1 MADIGGIF
9 NTLLTINNNDRQIE
23 NITANAGITWSPG
36 ARLLVAG
43 NFSFFMAGPITTT
56 PTGPPGIMESEL
68 SNPSQTAY
76 FGIRFDNITAG
87 SKFENMVLRH
97 AAALEWGALLAADN
111 IVVDNVIFERGRSRL
126 QFSNTVAIN
135 VGQILRRD
143 GATATA
149 ISFLPTADVTIERFS
164 DINASGTTSG
174 RFWMNINS
182 SNKLRIDEL
191 IIDGITSDTA
201 LFQKTGGSPTL
212 DIGRIFMNSQQINDV
227 FINFDTGILQVGG
240 GIITVAKNRI
250 CLFCLG
256 AQNLIQGVDYY
267 NHGNVDFHVQGPPED
282 NCAYHGARDNSIEG
296 FNFIADTGTPNGV
309 NDVTTQPF
317 NQDAISGVRVTDN
330 YPETAPVIVL
340 VTPGDN
346 SISVDFTVRAPGD
359 STLIISDSATP
370 LVVNSEGDLAQYDSA
385 SILDYTQII
394 DQAGN
399 GKTITSNIET
409 GDRNISGD
417 VVKGGSLLRGRIVH
431 KLFRNSQRLFSS
443 EFTFT
448 PTVAGDTI
456 NPTWDDGGPG
466 TDSGLAAVDPTT
478 SGEMDLSW
486 NTPLDETDV
495 EGVQLFFSTVS
506 FAQAITDGVKR
517 IIPANVTAIRLGGL
531 VDDTEH
537 FFIVRALDKAGN
549 TTDETT
555 GVTATPTA
563 ITSIIP
569 VPGAVQSFLILDQ

>member
-1 MADIGGIF
+1 MADIGGVF
-9 NTLLTINNNDRQIE
+9 NVLLTINNNDRQIAD
-23 NITANAGITWSPG
+23 ITANAGVTWSPG

-43 NFSFFMAGPITTT
+43 NFNFFMAGPITTT

-68 SNPSQTAY
+68 SNPNQEAY
-76 FGIRFDNITAG
+76 LGIRFDNVTAG

-97 AAALEWGALLAADN
+97 AANLTWGSALAADN
-111 IVVDNVIFERGRSRL
+111 IVVNNIILERGRSRFQL
-126 QFSNTVAIN
+126 SNVVAIN
-135 VGQILRRD
+135 IGQILRRD

-149 ISFLPTADVTIERFS
+149 INFLPTADVTIERFT
-164 DINASGTTSG
+164 DINSSGTTSG
-174 RFWMNINS
+174 KFWISLNS
-182 SNKLRIDEL
+182 NSKLRIDEL
-191 IIDGITSDTA
+191 IMDGTTSDFP
-201 LFQKTGGSPTL
+201 LFKKEGLAPTL
-212 DIGRIFMNSQQINDV
+212 DIGRIFMNSQQIGDV
-227 FINFDTGILQVGG
+227 FSNFDTGTLQIGG
-240 GIITVAKNRI
+240 GIMTVAKNRI
-250 CLFCLG
+250 CIFCLG

-267 NHGNVDFHVQGPPED
+267 NHGDVDFHVQGPPEN
-282 NCAYHGARDNSIEG
+282 NCAYHGARNKSIEG
-296 FNFIADTGTPNGV
+296 FNFIANTGTPNGV
-309 NDVTTQPF
+309 NDVTTPPF
-317 NQDAISGVRVTDN
+317 NQDSISGVRVTDN

-346 SISVDFTVRAPGD
+346 SVSVDFTIRAPGE
-359 STLIISDSATP
+359 STLIISDSVTP

-409 GDRNISGD
+409 GNRNISGD
-417 VVKGGSLLRGRIVH
+417 AVKGGSLLRGRIVH

-466 TDSGLAAVDPTT
+466 TDSGLAAIDPTT

-486 NTPLDETDV
+486 NAPLDETDI

-506 FAQAITDGVKR
+506 FVQAITDGVKR

-531 VDDTEH
+531 IDDTQH

-549 TTDETT
+549 TTNETT

-563 ITSIIP
+563 TTSIIP